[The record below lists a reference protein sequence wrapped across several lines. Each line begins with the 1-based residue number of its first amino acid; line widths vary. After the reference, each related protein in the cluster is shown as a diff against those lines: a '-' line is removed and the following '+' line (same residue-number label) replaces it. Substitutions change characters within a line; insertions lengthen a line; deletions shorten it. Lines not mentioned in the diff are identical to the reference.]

1 VRWNMFDRKHADA
14 AAWSGFLEQGT
25 KLEGKLESR
34 GTLRVDSN
42 FTGAIVSE
50 ATLILG
56 ENARGNGEMAG
67 NSVLIG
73 GFFEGV
79 VRARTKVEL
88 QPKAIVSG
96 EIETPCLVIEPGATF
111 DGRCHVL
118 GQKDGGKP
126 VTIAIRSAATRT

>member
-1 VRWNMFDRKHADA
+1 MRWSVFDRKQPDA
-14 AAWSGFLEQGT
+14 AEWSGFLEQGT

-50 ATLILG
+50 GALILG
-56 ENARGNGEMAG
+56 ENARGNGEIAG

-73 GFFEGV
+73 GFFEGI

-88 QPKAIVSG
+88 QPKAIVAG
-96 EIETPCLVIEPGATF
+96 EIEAPCLMIEPGATF

-118 GQKDGGKP
+118 GPKDAGKP
-126 VTIAIRSAATRT
+126 VTIAIRSAAART